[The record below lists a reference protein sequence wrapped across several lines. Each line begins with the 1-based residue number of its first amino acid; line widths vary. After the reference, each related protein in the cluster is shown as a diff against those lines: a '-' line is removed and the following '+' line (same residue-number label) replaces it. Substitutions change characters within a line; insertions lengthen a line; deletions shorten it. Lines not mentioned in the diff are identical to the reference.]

1 MYRYGLMWRR
11 LTVVIGLALLTLVG
25 LLSFNRL
32 PRAEAQTTRTAIAS
46 TTKASFLY
54 RFDTTAQSFFT
65 VPLSDSAV
73 PIGVAVTG
81 THPTQVWIAEHGL
94 NRLTRVVFT
103 STADYAQT
111 AYPITSTA
119 NSGPF
124 LIALAGNNVWFT
136 EREANRVGRL
146 DALTGQLDE
155 FYGHGL
161 PANAGLAD
169 IAAAP
174 DGSIWIA
181 GQSAKRLYRLVIT
194 STTDYAFREFLTGIN
209 VTTTVGPFGIAV
221 VPINPPASYQIAFA
235 SPEGN
240 CIGLLTPG
248 SQQVVIAGAIP
259 AGFAPTD
266 LVVDGEGLSDY
277 HLWFSEPGIDRLG
290 LSFNST
296 LQVAPTH
303 VGPIARPTFLSRAV
317 NNTLWLSQQDPLGQL
332 AHFVYTAPGV
342 YQFTSYPL
350 PTLGLQPN
358 GVALADDGQV
368 WLVAYQPER
377 LYLPLVLKDSGL

>member
-1 MYRYGLMWRR
+1 MNRYGLVWKR
-11 LTVVIGLALLTLVG
+11 LTVVMGLAFISLLG

-32 PRAEAQTTRTAIAS
+32 PQVEAQTARIAAG
-46 TTKASFLY
+46 TTGASFLY
-54 RFDTTAQSFFT
+54 RFDTTAHSFFT
-65 VPLSDSAV
+65 IPLSSSVV

-81 THPTQVWIAEHGL
+81 TNPTQVWIAEHGL
-94 NRLTRVVFT
+94 NRLTRVIFT
-103 STADYAQT
+103 GTADYAQT
-111 AYPITSTA
+111 TYPITSTA

-124 LIALAGNNVWFT
+124 LITLDGNNVWFT

-155 FYGHGL
+155 FYDHGL

-194 STTDYAFREFLTGIN
+194 STADYAFREFLTGVYI
-209 VTTTVGPFGIAV
+209 TTTVGPSGIDV

-248 SQQVVIAGAIP
+248 SQQVVIAAAIP

-266 LVVDGEGLSDY
+266 IVYEAARDY
-277 HLWFSEPGIDRLG
+277 LWFSEPGADRIG
-290 LSFNST
+290 LSFKGT

-303 VGPIARPTFLSRAV
+303 IGPIARPAFLSRMI
-317 NNTLWLSQQDPLGQL
+317 NQTLWLSQQDPAGQL
-332 AHFVYTAPGV
+332 ARFVYNGPGM
-342 YQFTSYPL
+342 YNFTSYPL
-350 PTLGLQPN
+350 PTAGLQPN

-368 WLVAYQPER
+368 WLVAYKPA
-377 LYLPLVLKDSGL
+377 LYLPLVLNNSGS

>member
-1 MYRYGLMWRR
+1 MNRYGLIGRR
-11 LTVVIGLALLTLVG
+11 LTVVIGLALLSLLG

-32 PRAEAQTTRTAIAS
+32 PHAEAQTTRTATAS
-46 TTKASFLY
+46 TTRASFLY

-65 VPLSDSAV
+65 VPLSDGAV
-73 PIGVAVTG
+73 PIGVDVTG
-81 THPTQVWIAEHGL
+81 TNPTQVWIAEHGG

-103 STADYAQT
+103 STADYVQT

-124 LIALAGNNVWFT
+124 LIALDGNNVWFT

-174 DGSIWIA
+174 DGSIWVA

-194 STTDYAFREFLTGIN
+194 PTVDYAFQEFLTG
-209 VTTTVGPFGIAV
+209 VYLTTTVGPFGIDV
-221 VPINPPASYQIAFA
+221 VPGISPASYQIAFA
-235 SPEGN
+235 SPEGTR
-240 CIGLLTPG
+240 IGLLTPG
-248 SQQVVIAGAIP
+248 SREVVIAAAIP

-266 LVVDGEGLSDY
+266 IVYDAARDY
-277 HLWFSEPGIDRLG
+277 LWFSEPGADLIG
-290 LSFNST
+290 LSFRGT
-296 LQVAPTH
+296 LQSVPTQI
-303 VGPIARPTFLSRAV
+303 GSIARPAFLSRMI
-317 NNTLWLSQQDPLGQL
+317 NQTLWLSQQDPAGQL
-332 AHFVYTAPGV
+332 ARFVYPGV
-342 YQFTSYPL
+342 YNFTSYPL
-350 PTLGLQPN
+350 PTAGLQPN

-368 WLVAYQPER
+368 WLVAYKPER
-377 LYLPLVLKDSGL
+377 LYLPLVLNNSGL